1 MTTER
6 MLAAVLNQR
15 LVSRHCELRSSAW
28 TERKRLAR
36 STSEL
41 SDAIAT
47 RLAELERSPV
57 DELPL
62 EWVWEQNGFRLVRG
76 RRGHRTRRP
85 ERLRNAKDVA
95 VLAVVLNLL
104 SQRDP
109 VVIGANHGGTWP
121 KWSSLPPTPRLLD
134 RIGVSPETDGSRL
147 VRRGAAVARSRTA
160 LSRCGQRERR
170 ATLNAWATRSTRT
183 PFVRTADVVS
193 NPMPGT
199 SSTPVSRW
207 TSPHSASLTTSWM
220 EREDSSIRSA
230 RRRTP
235 DTRAVHGRTP
245 ERPARPTLSARCRR
259 STLCTS
265 VGRLAAL

>member
-1 MTTER
+1 MDRTQATGQVDQRTLRRDRHATRGTRTVPGRRTSTGMGVGAER
-6 MLAAVLNQR
+6 LSLG
-15 LVSRHCELRSSAW
+15 SRTSRSLHA
-28 TERKRLAR
+28 EAR
-36 STSEL
+36 ATSE
-41 SDAIAT
+41 
-47 RLAELERSPV
+47 RE
-57 DELPL
+57 
-62 EWVWEQNGFRLVRG
+62 GRG
-76 RRGHRTRRP
+76 RARRRAQPPQPARPGRHR
-85 ERLRNAKDVA
+85 
-95 VLAVVLNLL
+95 
-104 SQRDP
+104 
-109 VVIGANHGGTWP
+109 ANHGGTWP

-245 ERPARPTLSARCRR
+245 ERLGRPNLSARCRR
-259 STLCTS
+259 STPCTS
-265 VGRLAAL
+265 IGRLAAL